1 MDLSAETSY
10 TFTVKALDAAGNAS
24 DLSNPLTITTQPPSS
39 DTEAPSTVVL
49 SLESQTTATAS
60 LSWTASSDNDQL
72 AFYYLFQDDIQ
83 IATLPTTTTTHTVTD
98 LAPGTYAFTIK
109 AVDAAGNQSQNS
121 NSVSVT
127 IETAP
132 APQPADSTDTQAPQ
146 PFELLATATPT
157 TVNLSWTTPQ
167 DDYGVVGYILL
178 VNGVAQDTLDATAT
192 SYSATGLDPDS
203 TYSFTLVAFDQ
214 AGNTTEASYTIDL
227 AQVVDPTD
235 PLPSEPEVPLAA
247 APPLF
252 TPNDDGQNDTWQI
265 ALPDGQVLS
274 SLKVYD
280 QRGRVVFTTTDAN
293 QPWDGTF
300 QGKLLPK
307 GAYYYALNTLNSNNQ
322 TRSTTGSVAIIR

>member
-1 MDLSAETSY
+1 
-10 TFTVKALDAAGNAS
+10 
-24 DLSNPLTITTQPPSS
+24 
-39 DTEAPSTVVL
+39 
-49 SLESQTTATAS
+49 
-60 LSWTASSDNDQL
+60 
-72 AFYYLFQDDIQ
+72 
-83 IATLPTTTTTHTVTD
+83 
-98 LAPGTYAFTIK
+98 
-109 AVDAAGNQSQNS
+109 
-121 NSVSVT
+121 
-127 IETAP
+127 
-132 APQPADSTDTQAPQ
+132 PQ

-178 VNGVAQDTLDATAT
+178 VNGVAQDTLSATAT
-192 SYSATGLDPDS
+192 SYSATGLNPDS

-227 AQVVDPTD
+227 SEVVDPTD

-265 ALPDGQVLS
+265 TLPDGQVLS

-280 QRGRVVFTTTDAN
+280 QRGRVVFATSQAD

-307 GAYYYALNTLNSNNQ
+307 GPYYYALNTLDTNNNQ
-322 TRSTTGSVAIIR
+322 IRSTTGSVALLR